1 MVKDRCV
8 IGITSE
14 EKQIAHLALFDECQL
29 CNLRFPTGNTTHNCH
44 CMATAKYGIFT
55 QDTRHG

>member
-14 EKQIAHLALFDECQL
+14 ETQIAHLAL
-29 CNLRFPTGNTTHNCH
+29 H
-44 CMATAKYGIFT
+44 YGEVEKNS
-55 QDTRHG
+55 